1 MQECNNSKCATYALV
16 ARINFLE
23 LVRSKIWRY
32 FGLTL
37 NGIFGRNCLQ
47 ELLENMDTIFKE
59 DSPAFGKKTGYR
71 LFLMS
76 FRLAI
81 QVHSFNQKV
90 NTNKLRRNSRRDNK
104 HDEFIFL
111 TQQTS
116 IFYGTFKTLKSP
128 FVVRVYIFCRLYTQ
142 APFRLTQSYHLHI
155 RVAAAVVPSCRYTGA
170 NGHGTR

>member
-1 MQECNNSKCATYALV
+1 
-16 ARINFLE
+16 
-23 LVRSKIWRY
+23 
-32 FGLTL
+32 
-37 NGIFGRNCLQ
+37 
-47 ELLENMDTIFKE
+47 MDTIFKE

-104 HDEFIFL
+104 DDEFICI

-128 FVVRVYIFCRLYTQ
+128 FFVRVYIFFCRLYTQ

-155 RVAAAVVPSCRYTGA
+155 RVAAAVSTFQQH
-170 NGHGTR
+170 HGRLGSRERDDTFV